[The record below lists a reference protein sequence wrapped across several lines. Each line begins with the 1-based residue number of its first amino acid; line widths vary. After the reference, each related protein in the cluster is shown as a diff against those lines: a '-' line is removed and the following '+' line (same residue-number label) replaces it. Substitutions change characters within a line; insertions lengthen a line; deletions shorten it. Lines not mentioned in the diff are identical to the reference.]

1 MLADR
6 LKEKDITL
14 EVTEKAKE
22 RIIKLGV
29 DPQFGARPM
38 RRHIQRGIETEI
50 AKVILSTDNIANKTI
65 VVDADDNQYLFSV
78 K

>member
-38 RRHIQRGIETEI
+38 RRHIQRAIETEI

-65 VVDADDNQYLFSV
+65 VVDANDDQYLFSV